1 MGRTPGGRTTLGGG
15 LGEEGPAS
23 SEDQGLKGFPEL
35 FASSSFSFSSK
46 SFSAS
51 NLNLFL
57 GSRCKG
63 EVDVLLL
70 SFEGG
75 DDGEEEG
82 EDGEGDLDSEL

>member
-1 MGRTPGGRTTLGGG
+1 MGRTPGGRTLGGG
-15 LGEEGPAS
+15 LGEEDAS

-35 FASSSFSFSSK
+35 LASSIFFFSSK

-51 NLNLFL
+51 NLNLFF
-57 GSRCKG
+57 GARCKG

-75 DDGEEEG
+75 DEGEEDGEE
-82 EDGEGDLDSEL
+82 GEGDLDSEL